1 MFQGSKNS
9 EKCNRNILSFAGRTH
24 SRNLHFMTQ
33 QVKQLLSDSKVIRW
47 TALALISLTMLAAY
61 YFVDMIAPLQKL
73 VQQDYQWTA
82 ANYGF
87 FSGSEYLLNVLGFL
101 IISGIILDK
110 MGIRFTGLT
119 AASVMLAGGLV
130 KLYGLSDYFNTGGF
144 GYSFFSSFLTSLP
157 PSAKVAA
164 LGYGI
169 FGIGI
174 EMAGITTSRT
184 VVRWFTGKELALAM
198 GMQLATARL
207 GASIA
212 FFFSA
217 NFAGYREV
225 DKLVDGQTVRLLEGH
240 VLNPVYVGIALVAI
254 GFLTFLIYTFMD
266 RKLDQ
271 QTGKSS
277 KGSDPTE
284 EFHVRDLRKII
295 TNRGFLL
302 ISFLCVLFYSG
313 VFPFLKY
320 AVDMMQTKLHVSPEM
335 GGKIAGLLPVGTILL
350 TPVFGYLLDT
360 KGKGATLMILGSALL
375 TLAHLTFA
383 LVSLNMAIAIIAIVV
398 LGIAF
403 SLIPA
408 SMWPSVPKIVE
419 ERYLGSAYAL
429 VFWIQNI
436 GLWFFPW
443 LIGMILDWVN
453 PGIAERI
460 SKGDVSAFY
469 NYKIPMLVFAG
480 LGVCAI
486 VLAFLLRRED
496 RLKKYG
502 LEAPN
507 KKK

>member
-1 MFQGSKNS
+1 MT
-9 EKCNRNILSFAGRTH
+9 EKV
-24 SRNLHFMTQ
+24 Q
-33 QVKQLLSDSKVIRW
+33 QILSDSKGARW
-47 TALALISLTMLAAY
+47 TALALVSLTMLSAY
-61 YFVDMIAPLQKL
+61 YFVDMIAPLQSL
-73 VQQDYQWTA
+73 LEMPPYRWSP

-87 FSGSEYLLNVLGFL
+87 FSGSEYMLNVLGFL

-119 AASVMLAGGLV
+119 ATVVMLAGGLI
-130 KLYGLSDYFNTGGF
+130 KLYGLSDYFSGGGA
-144 GYSFFSSFLTSLP
+144 GYDFFNSFWTEMP
-157 PSAKVAA
+157 ATAKVAA
-164 LGYGI
+164 LGYAI
-169 FGIGI
+169 FGIGV

-184 VVRWFTGKELALAM
+184 IVKWFRGKELALAM

-217 NFAGYREV
+217 VIAGYKET
-225 DKLVDGQTVRLLEGH
+225 DGVIQGH
-240 VLNPVYVGIALVAI
+240 VLNPVYLGLALISI

-266 RKLDQ
+266 RKLDR
-271 QTGKSS
+271 QTGNTST
-277 KGSDPTE
+277 GADPTE
-284 EFHVRDLRKII
+284 EFHLSDLGKII
-295 TNRGFLL
+295 TNRGFIL
-302 ISFLCVLFYSG
+302 ISLLCVLFYSG

-320 AVDMMQTKLHVSPEM
+320 AVNMMQNKLGVTAEV
-335 GGKIAGLLPVGTILL
+335 GGYISALLPIGTILL
-350 TPVFGYLLDT
+350 TPIIGYFLDSR
-360 KGKGATLMILGSALL
+360 GKGATIMIFGSALL

-383 LVSLNMAIAIIAIVV
+383 IVPLNIAIAVIAIIV

-429 VFWIQNI
+429 VFFIQNI
-436 GLWFFPW
+436 GLMFFPW
-443 LIGMILDWVN
+443 LIGVVLEAVN
-453 PGIAERI
+453 PGVAARLQD
-460 SKGDVSAFY
+460 GDPTAIYDYTV
-469 NYKIPMLVFAG
+469 PMLVFAG
-480 LGVCAI
+480 LGLSAI

-496 RLKKYG
+496 GIKGYG